1 MTDPEPF
8 DYDILGSDSETT
20 AGYVRF
26 LGLGNGLRVDCMTTP
41 NPVIV
46 TVRVRRSDRRI
57 LETGHKEFDDPTVP
71 QDDLP
76 LKVVGTNEML
86 RFLYDYAEGPDYV
99 VFWNLGFDFAAIVK
113 LYVQDHAEKLRATHY
128 ANVKRRKRLNE
139 LGLKEEEGL
148 SAKELRERQELSALL
163 DGEDNVERFTTDE
176 FFVQLIGGKGFSLR
190 PLKRGDKTKGRNN
203 RRWFF
208 DASAWYSSA
217 WGGMKLDT
225 AGRKF
230 LGRGKSNEDLAVD
243 RERIG
248 NEYGY
253 YEAHHEAIAQYC
265 VDDCNLTA
273 DLMALTIRGFL
284 KLKLPFPEKPFSRAS
299 VSREYF
305 RVSGVLDSTRDR
317 YQMLRGNAY
326 NSLWNKSFRGGVFL
340 LTGAGRW
347 VDPYSL
353 DINSAYPYAMADF
366 PSLED
371 AVVVDASDP
380 RFKECYFTF
389 HRIRLKPT
397 PRTPT
402 RARGD
407 HRKIYGWSEE
417 ECSMAVTGIDLAVL
431 REMGEEFVIEDECG
445 VYTPHPEDHPLAY
458 LREVYERKSK
468 VKVEYGANSVE
479 YANIKIFLN
488 GSYGILAQRKPR
500 ESEWTNLIYAS
511 YVTATCR
518 RQLWEAVRETE
529 ERGDYVVSLATD
541 GLMVVG
547 EGAREYWRARNST
560 VLGEWSYTPHHEAV
574 CYESGVGFLDD
585 TEVKKRGMPKLTRE
599 AMKACETNE
608 WSEVSQRPLKLRSA
622 LIQKRVAMLG
632 VFEEHERTLSPVQ
645 SFADA
650 RLAFPRSIVKAPLSS
665 YFHDSW
671 KLRLLGQVGD
681 RLTPP
686 RGKAARTAWEA
697 LRRTG
702 RTERGYI
709 YPVRP
714 SLTEVA
720 QDGSKNGRGP
730 RGPLG
735 GEIPSAGGLA
745 VETDAVPLGRGRARR
760 TKGPKAAK
768 VRTNPS
774 HRGPPE
780 YSSLDETRT
789 FSMNSNHDER
799 KRSKRN

>member
-1 MTDPEPF
+1 MSLSEGDEF
-8 DYDILGSDSETT
+8 SILGSDSETT

-26 LGLGNGLRVDCMTTP
+26 LGLGSGERLDCLTTP
-41 NPVIV
+41 NPVSV

-57 LETGHKEFDDPTVP
+57 LEMKHPDYGKPEVA

-76 LKVVGTNEML
+76 LKVLGTNEML

-113 LYVQDHAEKLRATHY
+113 LYVEAHADQLRKTHY
-128 ANVKRRKRLNE
+128 ANVKRRQRLNE

-148 SAKELRERQELSALL
+148 SARELRERQELTSLL
-163 DGEDNVERFTTDE
+163 DGEDNVERFTTEE

-190 PLKRGDKTKGRNN
+190 PLKRGHKGKGQAN

-230 LGRGKSNEDLAVD
+230 LGRGKTDSDLAVD

-253 YEAHHEAIAQYC
+253 YEAHHAAIAEYC
-265 VDDCNLTA
+265 VDDCKLTS

-284 KLKLPFPEKPFSRAS
+284 KLGLPFPEKPFSRAS

-305 RVSGVLDSTRDR
+305 RTMGVLNETRDR
-317 YQMLRGNAY
+317 YQMLRKNAY
-326 NSLWNKSFRGGVFL
+326 NSLWNKSFRGGIFL
-340 LTGAGRW
+340 LTGVGVW
-347 VDPYSL
+347 HDPYSL

-371 AVVVDASDP
+371 AEVVDRDDP
-380 RFKECYFTF
+380 RFEECYFTF
-389 HRIRLKPT
+389 YRIRLKPT

-402 RARGD
+402 RVQGD
-407 HRKIYGWSEE
+407 RRKIYGWSEE

-431 REMGEEFVIEDECG
+431 SKMGEKFVIEDGCG
-445 VYTPHPEDHPLAY
+445 VWTPHPNDRPLAY
-458 LREVYERKSK
+458 LKAVYDRKSA
-468 VKVEYGANSVE
+468 VKKEYGANSVE

-541 GLMVVG
+541 GLLVVG
-547 EGAREYWRARNST
+547 EKARQYWADRNST
-560 VLGEWSYTPHHEAV
+560 LLGEWSYTPHSEAV
-574 CYESGVGFLDD
+574 CFESGVGFLDEF
-585 TEVKKRGMPKLTRE
+585 EVKKRGMPKLTRE
-599 AMKACETNE
+599 ALLACSEIE

-622 LIQKRVAMLG
+622 LIQKRVNMLG
-632 VFEEHERTLSPVQ
+632 VFEEHERVLSPVQ

-650 RLAFPRSIVKAPLSS
+650 GLAFPKDLAKAPLKD
-665 YFHDSW
+665 YFVRSW
-671 KLRLLGQVGD
+671 RLRLRGQVGD

-686 RGKAARTAWEA
+686 SDLTARSAWESN
-697 LRRTG
+697 RRKAG
-702 RTERGYI
+702 SEKGFI
-709 YPVRP
+709 YPPRRS
-714 SLTEVA
+714 SLKELSSGA
-720 QDGSKNGRGP
+720 RGTT
-730 RGPLG
+730 RTDG
-735 GEIPSAGGLA
+735 GEIPSTNGLA
-745 VETDAVPLGRGRARR
+745 VETDAVPLSVEGGARR
-760 TKGPKAAK
+760 SKGKPTD
-768 VRTNPS
+768 REGLERHPPS
-774 HRGPPE
+774 GGRDSRVSRP
-780 YSSLDETRT
+780 SETEPDAR
-789 FSMNSNHDER
+789 EP
-799 KRSKRN
+799 